1 MKGAVHHWPL
11 FTVKLMHACLC
22 YCHFLFISC
31 SAGHDAVL
39 SDWCNFTAWQ
49 SDLLTNRQFSSFPL
63 WNHFQDGLHEFPR
76 LFTDTSEHIHFS
88 IFSCHFFQFLVL
100 CNLVSFWAHVKTSCI
115 VSHPACTVSCF
126 TDGLFSNAYT
136 GHYKFHTD
144 SRSRSHHIGHVLQ
157 RGVRDTLLPPR
168 SVNKLVTYLHSAFSA
183 LILPS
188 MLWRCWLGGRK
199 DTRPVKNWAVGCWH
213 GYLPGARCRLAYG
226 PADAVATHCLLL
238 Q

>member
-88 IFSCHFFQFLVL
+88 LFLPTFFSFWFCATWSVFEHMLKH
-100 CNLVSFWAHVKTSCI
+100 LVSYH
-115 VSHPACTVSCF
+115 
-126 TDGLFSNAYT
+126 
-136 GHYKFHTD
+136 
-144 SRSRSHHIGHVLQ
+144 
-157 RGVRDTLLPPR
+157 
-168 SVNKLVTYLHSAFSA
+168 
-183 LILPS
+183 ILPV
-188 MLWRCWLGGRK
+188 L
-199 DTRPVKNWAVGCWH
+199 WAVSLMGC
-213 GYLPGARCRLAYG
+213 LAMHTLGITSFTLTAEADRITLDTFSREAYVTRYFHLVVLTNLLLTYTV
-226 PADAVATHCLLL
+226 PSVLWFCLQCFDAVGWVAGRTRGL
-238 Q
+238 